1 MDARAWR
8 MFFIDMGQGHPA
20 RFIWVGWKHN
30 QLIVELIGLIFVYI
44 QVLFLGLIHP
54 IHVSV
59 TSMEYQDTDQE
70 FKVAFRIFYDDFE
83 SIIGI
88 KYGVQ
93 LRLGTPYE
101 MQDGPV
107 YYTRYISEKF
117 IFEADGQ
124 MLKPEFQ
131 YKEIIDFSIWLY
143 YKYQCPE
150 DIQRMVIKNE
160 LMMDMFD
167 DQTNLMII
175 KYRDFEK
182 GYTLRKGKENIDI
195 HLGND

>member
-1 MDARAWR
+1 
-8 MFFIDMGQGHPA
+8 
-20 RFIWVGWKHN
+20 
-30 QLIVELIGLIFVYI
+30 
-44 QVLFLGLIHP
+44 
-54 IHVSV
+54 
-59 TSMEYQDTDQE
+59 MEYQDTDQE